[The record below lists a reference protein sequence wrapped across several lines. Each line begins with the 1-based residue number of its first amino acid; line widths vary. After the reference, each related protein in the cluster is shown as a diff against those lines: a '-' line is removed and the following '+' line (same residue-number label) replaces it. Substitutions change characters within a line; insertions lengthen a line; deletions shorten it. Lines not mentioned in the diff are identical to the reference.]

1 MSRGLVAAFL
11 AVALASACGGA
22 SPAVEGPDVVA
33 TVFPVAELTGRLAGR
48 NVAVSTLL
56 PPRASPA
63 SWEPSPGQIRTL
75 RSARGV
81 VSVGAGLDAWVEELL
96 PGGTVLHLRLTRGMR
111 LRDTGHPAG
120 PDGDGPGGTR
130 TAGPGE
136 TGVGDPHVWLDPLR
150 VRDRILPALTGF
162 LAGLFPAESDGVRA
176 RAAAL
181 SDSLTALDA
190 EIRRLLADV
199 PERRFVATHD
209 AWGYFAEAYDL
220 RPLGSVYER
229 PGQEPSARGLARL
242 VERARAAG
250 VTTILTEPQLASTA
264 AEALAAELGVEV
276 RVVDPLGGPG
286 VEGREDYFEMM
297 RFNARAFREA
307 LGGS

>member
-1 MSRGLVAAFL
+1 MIRRLVAAFL
-11 AVALASACGGA
+11 AVAVAAACGGSA
-22 SPAVEGPDVVA
+22 PETGGPDVVA
-33 TVFPVAELTGRLAGR
+33 SVFPVADLAGRLAGPDVT
-48 NVAVSTLL
+48 VATLL

-63 SWEPSPGQIRTL
+63 TWEPSPGQIRTL

-81 VSVGAGLDAWVEELL
+81 ISVGAGLDAWVEELF
-96 PGGTVLHLRLTRGMR
+96 PRGSVPHLRLTRGME
-111 LRDTGHPAG
+111 LRDAGHPAEPEG
-120 PDGDGPGGTR
+120 GGRGGTPG
-130 TAGPGE
+130 AGPGE
-136 TGVGDPHVWLDPLR
+136 PGVGDPHVWLDPLR

-162 LAGLFPAESDGVRA
+162 LAGLFPGEADGVRA

-190 EIRRLLADV
+190 EIRALLDDV

-209 AWGYFAEAYDL
+209 AWGYFAEAYGLD
-220 RPLGSVYER
+220 PLGSIYER

-242 VERARAAG
+242 VETAREAG
-250 VTTILTEPQLASTA
+250 VTTILAEPQLASTA
-264 AEALAAELGVEV
+264 AEALADELDVEV

-286 VEGREDYFEMM
+286 VEGREDYFQMM

-307 LGGS
+307 LGGP